1 MEHKTVNKI
10 DTIEKITPVIEN
22 TAMRYGFFPI
32 EIDFSKESGRWF
44 LRIFLYSKEKPVTLD
59 DCENISR
66 SMSDFLDE
74 LIPVKYNLEVSSPG
88 LDRKIKSDKEYV
100 IFEGKL
106 VNVKLKKPIS
116 DTSDKHILGRIAGF
130 SETDGLTLETENGT
144 VVIPKD
150 NIQKAQLE
158 IE

>member
-130 SETDGLTLETENGT
+130 SETDGLTLETESGT

>member
-1 MEHKTVNKI
+1 
-10 DTIEKITPVIEN
+10 
-22 TAMRYGFFPI
+22 
-32 EIDFSKESGRWF
+32 
-44 LRIFLYSKEKPVTLD
+44 
-59 DCENISR
+59 
-66 SMSDFLDE
+66 MSDFLDE

-106 VNVKLKKPIS
+106 VNVKLKKPSS